1 MPLVRFGFGTMQ
13 FVNTDELPIVAG
25 AALIGPLAAFGRYR
39 RIAVISALVYG
50 GALLIFVMKFHD
62 KLGAMQNELKDN
74 PFAGLIYGLVGL
86 TWVVITICVLAV
98 LCSGIF
104 VRQNAAASAASLLAW
119 RYGFLVT
126 LCRAALHSAAIRKDW
141 GASLSPDKVVCVA
154 ADF

>member
-13 FVNTDELPIVAG
+13 FVNTDALPIVAG

-104 VRQNAAASAASLLAW
+104 VRQMRQPRPPASSL
-119 RYGFLVT
+119 G
-126 LCRAALHSAAIRKDW
+126 DM
-141 GASLSPDKVVCVA
+141 
-154 ADF
+154 DF